1 MSGDT
6 SNTDALPPSQGN
18 ENAIRDPALRH
29 RAPRCF
35 SLASF
40 TPFASLEVMSA
51 DIDQALRQRGVQ
63 VFNHMHYGDMNADL
77 FKRQFVLA
85 AQYPGRRFA
94 MDVNVTNNFMS
105 GDRPLY
111 DVWALPRFTF
121 LTDSPVH
128 KITQFRTFPHMGLIG
143 LVDLD
148 FPEIAADLGLPV
160 DRCVSFAHAGP
171 PPAPAQPDTAD
182 RPIDVLI
189 AGNVGPTPPLA
200 DWLQA
205 ESGGDPVKK
214 AALDA
219 ALERCRTSDT
229 GLWQILKE
237 ELTSRGGDISISS
250 IVPLA
255 TALEGYLIA
264 MRRKEMLENASRGVV
279 HYSGYIDP
287 AVTLTLP
294 DNIVHHGPLPF
305 LDILDLMTNTKIV
318 VNSSPSFRN
327 GPHERIFYGLSR
339 GAFILTEPSR
349 FMSEMVDGGYGVSF
363 LPWDGTRI
371 NEFVAD
377 ALDHDLDA
385 VRQTALPYY
394 AARHTWGERVDRL
407 LAELDERF
415 WKEIA

>member
-6 SNTDALPPSQGN
+6 SNGAALPPSQGN
-18 ENAIRDPALRH
+18 ENAIRDPSLHH

-35 SLASF
+35 SLTSF

-63 VFNHMHYGDMNADL
+63 VFNHMHYGEMNADL

-105 GDRPLY
+105 GDRSLY

-128 KITQFRTFPHMGLIG
+128 KIAQFRTFPQTGLIG
-143 LVDLD
+143 LIDMD
-148 FPEIAADLGLPV
+148 FMEIVLDLGLPA
-160 DRCVSFAHAGP
+160 DRCISFAHAGP
-171 PPAPAQPDTAD
+171 PPAPAQPDTED

-200 DWLQA
+200 DWLQT

-229 GLWQILKE
+229 ALWQILKQ
-237 ELTSRGGDISISS
+237 ELAARGADTAADS

-255 TALEGYLIA
+255 IALEGYLIA
-264 MRRKEMLENASRGVV
+264 MRRKEILENADRGAV

-287 AVTLTLP
+287 ATTLTLP

-318 VNSSPSFRN
+318 VNTSPSFRN

-349 FMSEMVDGGYGVSF
+349 FMTEMVEGGYGTSF

-371 NEFVAD
+371 AEAVAD
-377 ALDHDLDA
+377 VLDRDLDA
-385 VRQTALPYY
+385 ARQAALPYY
-394 AARHTWGERVDRL
+394 ANHHTWAERVGRL
-407 LAELDERF
+407 QAELEERF
-415 WKEIA
+415 WKEIQ

>member
-1 MSGDT
+1 MNGDT
-6 SNTDALPPSQGN
+6 STSGALPPSQGN
-18 ENAIRDPALRH
+18 ENAIRDPSLRH
-29 RAPRCF
+29 RAARCF
-35 SLASF
+35 SLTSF
-40 TPFASLEVMSA
+40 TPFASLEVMTA

-63 VFNHMHYGDMNADL
+63 VFSHMHYGDMNADL

-105 GDRPLY
+105 GDRSLY

-128 KITQFRTFPHMGLIG
+128 KIAQFRTFPRTGLIG
-143 LVDLD
+143 LIDMD
-148 FPEIAADLGLPV
+148 FMEIVTDLGLPI
-160 DRCVSFAHAGP
+160 DRCFPFAHAGP
-171 PPAPAQPDTAD
+171 PPAPVQPDTAD
-182 RPIDVLI
+182 RPVDVLI
-189 AGNVGPTPPLA
+189 AGNIGPTPLLA

-205 ESGGDPVKK
+205 ESGGDPIKR

-219 ALERCRTSDT
+219 ALERCRTCDA

-237 ELTSRGGDISISS
+237 ELTNRGADTSADS

-264 MRRKEMLENASRGVV
+264 MRRKEILESASQGAV

-287 AVTLTLP
+287 AANLTLP
-294 DNIVHHGPLPF
+294 DNITHHGPLPF
-305 LDILDLMTNTKIV
+305 LDILDLMTNAKIV
-318 VNSSPSFRN
+318 VNTSPSFRN

-349 FMSEMVDGGYGVSF
+349 FMAETVDGGYGAAF

-371 NEFVAD
+371 ND
-377 ALDHDLDA
+377 AVTETLDRDLDT
-385 VRQTALPYY
+385 VRHAALPYY
-394 AARHTWGERVDRL
+394 ADNHTWAERVDRL
-407 LAELDERF
+407 LAELEERF
-415 WKEIA
+415 WKEIQ